1 MGILDQFSIGF
12 ATGETDVMLHFYEE
26 ESLKVK
32 GSSQHIKDFIKKTR
46 LHDILE
52 ELVKTGC
59 KSALE
64 IKDIVKSKNN
74 DKTVSTHD
82 IIMNLLEFGESKV
95 MSDSCYANITLVDT
109 QAGFHNLSIS
119 FTIQTKFSNIDNLDN
134 DIFDMCNLKF
144 KTPYGEYN
152 Q

>member
-1 MGILDQFSIGF
+1 MGILDQFAVGF
-12 ATGETDVMLHFYEE
+12 ASAETDVMLHFYEE
-26 ESLKVK
+26 ESLEIKE
-32 GSSQHIKDFIKKTR
+32 SSQHIKDFIKKTK
-46 LHDILE
+46 LHNVID

-59 KSALE
+59 KSILE
-64 IKDIVKSKNN
+64 IKKIVDSKNN

-95 MSDSCYANITLVDT
+95 MSGNCYANITLVDT
-109 QAGFHNLSIS
+109 HAGFHNLSIS
-119 FTIQTKFSNIDNLDN
+119 FTIQTKFSNIDNLGD

-144 KTPYGEYN
+144 KTPYGEYD